1 MTLIETL
8 FGGILVIA
16 GLHFLLRFV
25 KVGNYWRGVLSGLL
39 PTVAYLV
46 YASKQWPGGD
56 VVAVHITVY
65 LAAATVITIAS
76 SNKQGGSGKLHW
88 APMLLIGFFV
98 VLATL
103 MASFVMISI
112 RGLPTNVAQMFLPS
126 KGNHPIH
133 TAFSGVVPHNE
144 EAAKTIAQHMSS
156 QEKQRRLGW
165 KVAVEGLDATG
176 VSRSVEVR
184 VATRDG
190 VPLQNAKVIINIQ
203 PWANAES
210 RQEFQLKEENPGAYR
225 GLLNF
230 AQPGRW
236 VVELHIQSGNDAYQV
251 EQSVSVPKA

>member
-8 FGGILVIA
+8 FGGILGIA

-25 KVGNYWRGVLSGLL
+25 KVGNYWRGVLSGVL

-65 LAAATVITIAS
+65 LAAATVITIAG

-112 RGLPTNVAQMFLPS
+112 RGLPTNVAQMLLPTKS
-126 KGNHPIH
+126 DRPIH

-144 EAAKTIAQHMSS
+144 EAAKTIAQHMSA

-165 KVAVEGLDATG
+165 KVEVDGLEAASA
-176 VSRSVEVR
+176 SRSVEVK

-190 VPLQNAKVIINIQ
+190 APLQNAKVVISIQ
-203 PWANAES
+203 PLADAES
-210 RQEFQLKEENPGAYR
+210 RQDVELKEENPGAYR
-225 GLLNF
+225 GQLNF
-230 AQPGRW
+230 ARPGRW